1 MHSIVQKILSLRAIS
16 NEDQR
21 FFQTQRW
28 MLKKDTRDLCSRSVL
43 AVLSMSINPSLLDVN
58 NPNDFLMRQEAD
70 IFTNRFISNPRIDT
84 ISIEEAFSRWKR
96 QDVEETK
103 KYVQDRMVFCLLNNL
118 DNAYFKKTLQNMG
131 EDYHFLDHLSFNAV
145 DQNEDLIDSLEAHVT
160 PMPLVKRYI
169 EWRRENLDVLD
180 FLQKI
185 HKSREPNI
193 SVLLQMTQ

>member
-84 ISIEEAFSRWKR
+84 ISIEEAFFEMEKARCRGNKR
-96 QDVEETK
+96 
-103 KYVQDRMVFCLLNNL
+103 
-118 DNAYFKKTLQNMG
+118 NM
-131 EDYHFLDHLSFNAV
+131 S
-145 DQNEDLIDSLEAHVT
+145 
-160 PMPLVKRYI
+160 KI
-169 EWRRENLDVLD
+169 EW
-180 FLQKI
+180 FFAFFI
-185 HKSREPNI
+185 I
-193 SVLLQMTQ
+193 

>member
-1 MHSIVQKILSLRAIS
+1 
-16 NEDQR
+16 
-21 FFQTQRW
+21 
-28 MLKKDTRDLCSRSVL
+28 
-43 AVLSMSINPSLLDVN
+43 
-58 NPNDFLMRQEAD
+58 
-70 IFTNRFISNPRIDT
+70 
-84 ISIEEAFSRWKR
+84 
-96 QDVEETK
+96 
-103 KYVQDRMVFCLLNNL
+103 
-118 DNAYFKKTLQNMG
+118 MG